1 MQRGRR
7 EKEQEG
13 RASSNKYTYKLEKLF
28 KIINNSYALCKNE
41 LQEDTVKETSKSE
54 KQNGKK
60 AERDL
65 LSFILSNNPFGDC
78 ELSNLNI
85 YTTTVCIV
93 WI

>member
-1 MQRGRR
+1 MKRGRR

-28 KIINNSYALCKNE
+28 KIINNTYALCKNE
-41 LQEDTVKETSKSE
+41 LQDTVKETSKYE

>member
-41 LQEDTVKETSKSE
+41 LQEDTVKETSKYE

-78 ELSNLNI
+78 ELSNLNV
-85 YTTTVCIV
+85 YTTTV
-93 WI
+93 

>member
-41 LQEDTVKETSKSE
+41 LQEEMYSKRNF
-54 KQNGKK
+54 K
-60 AERDL
+60 
-65 LSFILSNNPFGDC
+65 I
-78 ELSNLNI
+78 
-85 YTTTVCIV
+85 
-93 WI
+93 